1 MNKSETRTDKF
12 KIDHTRQT
20 RVLLTAKEVAER
32 YGYTVETVY
41 VKKCRRELPFV
52 KIPGHRAMYPLDE
65 LEKMEDEGL
74 YEVK

>member
-1 MNKSETRTDKF
+1 MKESVTSENKF
-12 KIDHTRQT
+12 KIHHQ
-20 RVLLTAKEVAER
+20 RVLLTAQEVADR

-52 KIPGHRAMYPLDE
+52 KIPGHRTMFPLDQ
-65 LEKMEDEGL
+65 LEKLEAEGL

>member
-1 MNKSETRTDKF
+1 MNRCETKAGTFRIEHSHQKR
-12 KIDHTRQT
+12 I
-20 RVLLTAKEVAER
+20 LLTAQEVADR

-65 LEKMEDEGL
+65 LEKMEAEGL
-74 YEVK
+74 YEVR